1 MIKKKIIKKI
11 TLVNTSLYNNSTTVL
26 LQFESPL
33 SALNLIFSIALST
46 YIQHAINI
54 TKQTISCILI
64 IRFMYLTS
72 FIFINFIE
80 EFFRPPPCLLF
91 GAAICARR
99 DTVDLFMLLLKK
111 KWSWRESNP
120 RPVKASAR
128 GFSVLSKFGH
138 RITHLIVLFNFY

>member
-26 LQFESPL
+26 LQFDSPL

-80 EFFRPPPCLLF
+80 EFFRPPPCPLDLHLNLF
-91 GAAICARR
+91 TPYCNYYPGGAGG
-99 DTVDLFMLLLKK
+99 V
-111 KWSWRESNP
+111 N
-120 RPVKASAR
+120 
-128 GFSVLSKFGH
+128 
-138 RITHLIVLFNFY
+138 NF